1 MQTHKNLTLQLVWQ
15 EGRESNPDG
24 YGYSR
29 FCDLY
34 RRWLKKLDLVLRQEH
49 RAGEKMFVDY
59 AGATIPIHDPESG
72 EVHPAAVFVAVL
84 GASSYTFAE
93 ATTGQDLRNWIGSHM
108 RAFEFFGGVAEV
120 VVPDNLKSAVTH
132 PSYYEPDLNPTYR
145 DLGEHYGV
153 AIIPARPYR
162 ARDKAKA
169 EVGVQVVQ
177 RWIVAALRKR
187 KFFSLAE
194 VNQAIAELLARLN
207 QRPFRKREGSRAT
220 LFAQL
225 DQPALKPLPAIRYQ
239 FGEWETA
246 RVNIDYHIEV
256 ERHYY
261 SVPYALVHQQVE
273 VHLTG
278 ETVEVLY
285 RGVRVTS
292 HVRSYQPGK
301 ATTLTEHMPKSHQK
315 YVGRT
320 PSRLIEDAEQI
331 GPYAGQLVEAI
342 LAAKRHPEQG
352 YRSCLG
358 ILTPGENLSGRAY
371 GSGSPTLPERSRLQ
385 LPEYGLDSEEPTR
398 PAAAAWR
405 SADSKHCEPRE
416 HPRRRL
422 LRFPAGGRASGDPV
436 SPRGEPCS
444 TNKRSRN
451 YTPCG
456 CAAWPMPLPN
466 NRKSHRPRSS
476 ASRNALPCWWIA
488 SGTGDRIGRWNGGS
502 ERAGCKVQPAWKTST
517 SARREVWT
525 SKWCVR

>member
-1 MQTHKNLTLQLVWQ
+1 MRKLKEVLRLHSLGLSQHQIARSCSISQSTVHDCLSAAQAAGLKWPLPENWGDQQIEQALFPNRPAPAVWRKHPEPDWTQIHKDLQTHRDLTLQLVWQ
-15 EGRESNPDG
+15 EGRESNPEG

-34 RRWLKKLDLVLRQEH
+34 RQWLKKLDLVLRQEH

-59 AGATIPIHDPESG
+59 AGATIPVYDPESG
-72 EVHPAAVFVAVL
+72 EARPAAVFVAVL

-93 ATTGQDLRNWIGSHM
+93 ATAGQDLRSWIGSHQ
-108 RAFEFFGGVAEV
+108 RAFEFFDGVVEV

-187 KFFSLAE
+187 KFFSLDE
-194 VNQAIAELLARLN
+194 VNRAIGELLARLN

-225 DQPALKPLPAIRYQ
+225 DRPALKTLPATRFQ
-239 FGEWETA
+239 FGEWKRP

-261 SVPYALVHQQVE
+261 SVPYALVHQEVD

-278 ETVEVLY
+278 DTVEVLH
-285 RGVRVTS
+285 RGVRVAS
-292 HVRSYQPGK
+292 HARSYEAGK
-301 ATTLTEHMPKSHQK
+301 ATTLTEHMPKAHQK

-320 PSRLIEDAEQI
+320 PSRLIEDAQQT
-331 GPYAGQLVEAI
+331 GPYTGQLVDAI

-358 ILTPGENLSGRAY
+358 ILRLAKTYPAERMEAAARRCLRARAY
-371 GSGSPTLPERSRLQ
+371 NCQSMDSILKNQLDRLP
-385 LPEYGLDSEEPTR
+385 LP
-398 PAAAAWR
+398 
-405 SADSKHCEPRE
+405 
-416 HPRRRL
+416 
-422 LRFPAGGRASGDPV
+422 GDPPAQLAV
-436 SPRGEPCS
+436 DHENIRGADYFDSPPEANPPG
-444 TNKRSRN
+444 
-451 YTPCG
+451 
-456 CAAWPMPLPN
+456 
-466 NRKSHRPRSS
+466 
-476 ASRNALPCWWIA
+476 I
-488 SGTGDRIGRWNGGS
+488 
-502 ERAGCKVQPAWKTST
+502 Q
-517 SARREVWT
+517 
-525 SKWCVR
+525 